1 MFVDFRKVG
10 ISEQSEPIPQFDG
23 FKKKASPNGLAN
35 EVEAEENQPF
45 IVVGFYIKSRTIKL
59 IPLIRIMKNN
69 FLLFS
74 TVTFSLIAI
83 IIGCTKEEPGGGSF
97 YVKISITPALQKGMN
112 SQAGSN
118 SFNYTLTNTGETKNW
133 VGLSADSSTSFYS
146 TMKKTYKK
154 GDIATLEVG
163 MYSLYDKQCRQV
175 TVQGVLNDTTIL
187 QTYNLQMGNNA
198 TGFCADN
205 VKNTMRFVIP

>member
-1 MFVDFRKVG
+1 M
-10 ISEQSEPIPQFDG
+10 PQ
-23 FKKKASPNGLAN
+23 
-35 EVEAEENQPF
+35 
-45 IVVGFYIKSRTIKL
+45 
-59 IPLIRIMKNN
+59 PLFRIMKNN

-74 TVTFSLIAI
+74 IVTFSLIAI
-83 IIGCTKEEPGGGSF
+83 IIGCTIEEPGGGSF
-97 YVKISITPALQKGMN
+97 YLKISITPALQKGMN

-133 VGLSADSSTSFYS
+133 VGLSADSATSFYS
-146 TMKKTYKK
+146 TMKKAYKK

-163 MYSLYDKQCRQV
+163 IYTLYDKQCRQV

-198 TGFCADN
+198 TGFCTDN